1 LIAELFV
8 RAAYWRPDDVA
19 PPPGEVLAEPELA
32 RYVEGFGRSG
42 DFDLVAEGPGGEP
55 RGAAWWRHFPAAGPG
70 YGFMDEATPE
80 IAIAVMPADRGQGVG
95 TGLMRALLDE
105 AARSEI
111 EAVSLSV
118 AKDNPARRLYE
129 RLGFRTVESS
139 AEYTTMAI
147 RIADR

>member
-1 LIAELFV
+1 
-8 RAAYWRPDDVA
+8 
-19 PPPGEVLAEPELA
+19 
-32 RYVEGFGRSG
+32 
-42 DFDLVAEGPGGEP
+42 
-55 RGAAWWRHFPAAGPG
+55 
-70 YGFMDEATPE
+70 MDEATPE